1 MSGTTS
7 FRRLA
12 CDWWNAR
19 SGSGRP
25 LTLRDAL
32 DLAEF
37 AHAAGRRAGLEEAG
51 EMAAQHAEDMR
62 AAMPPRVGPR
72 RDMYQGG
79 ALALEKLAKRLRG
92 DAGATAPAD
101 LRA

>member
-37 AHAAGRRAGLEEAG
+37 AHAAGRRAGLEEGAG
-51 EMAAQHAEDMR
+51 EAEGMEQDW
-62 AAMPPRVGPR
+62 
-72 RDMYQGG
+72 
-79 ALALEKLAKRLRG
+79 LARNEKTYGELAVKVSESSPLRTL
-92 DAGATAPAD
+92 ATT
-101 LRA
+101 LRARAKKGRP

>member
-37 AHAAGRRAGLEEAG
+37 AHAAGRRAGLEEAAG
-51 EMAAQHAEDMR
+51 EAE
-62 AAMPPRVGPR
+62 
-72 RDMYQGG
+72 
-79 ALALEKLAKRLRG
+79 ALAERHDNENDWRRG
-92 DAGATAPAD
+92 HGGRIGATMARQALVTLAAD
-101 LRA
+101 LRARGKGE

>member
-37 AHAAGRRAGLEEAG
+37 AHAAGRRAGLEEAAG
-51 EMAAQHAEDMR
+51 EAEER
-62 AAMPPRVGPR
+62 ARVRGPSLH
-72 RDMYQGG
+72 GILLG
-79 ALALEKLAKRLRG
+79 KLA
-92 DAGATAPAD
+92 AD
-101 LRA
+101 LRARKGE